1 MSETNVS
8 SANKVL
14 ILDDNLDRSSR
25 LSTILTFLD
34 YEPKVISD
42 AVLVKNMALG
52 DDYLAVFVA
61 YDEFSLQ
68 ELEPITV
75 DQSCPPFILLAEEGE
90 MARRREKL
98 GKRYLTQAKHSL
110 KYEALNDL
118 LHRAEL
124 FCCREQASHTLEG
137 EKASKERSLQL
148 FRSMVG
154 NSRGIVAVRKMI
166 EQVANTEATV
176 MILGASGTGKEVAA
190 RNIHYLSSRR
200 NAPFVPINCG
210 AIPAELLES
219 ELFGHEKG
227 AFTGA
232 ISTRQGRFE
241 MAEGG
246 TLFLDEIGDMPLNMQ
261 VKLLR
266 VLQERCFERVGSNK
280 SIKTNVRVVTA
291 THRNLETLIEE
302 GGFREDLYYRLN
314 VFPIEM
320 PSLAERIDDL
330 PLLIRELIARM
341 EHEFHN
347 SVRLT
352 PAAVN
357 ALCHYSWPGN
367 VRELANL
374 MERLAILH
382 SYGVVD
388 VRDLPEKYVPDD
400 LDIKTLQALPEIQ
413 HISSVLEPECVETH
427 KAVRLPSGGMDLKQ
441 YLSEIEVDLI
451 QQALDDASGVVAHA
465 AKLLTLRRTT
475 LVERMRKYAIS
486 RREEA
491 S

>member
-1 MSETNVS
+1 MSEKNAS
-8 SANKVL
+8 IPSKIL
-14 ILDDNLDRSSR
+14 ILDENLDRSAA
-25 LSTILTFLD
+25 LATVLTFLD

-42 AVLVKNMALG
+42 ATLVKNMALG
-52 DDYLAVFVA
+52 EDYLAVFVA

-68 ELEPITV
+68 ELEPV
-75 DQSCPPFILLAEEGE
+75 SADKNCPPFILLAEEGE
-90 MARRREKL
+90 MERRREKL
-98 GKRYLTQAKHSL
+98 GKRYLTQAKHGL

-118 LHRAEL
+118 MHRAEL
-124 FCCREQASHTLEG
+124 FCRKEQQPLDD
-137 EKASKERSLQL
+137 EKRSKERSLEL

-166 EQVANTEATV
+166 EQVADTEATV

-190 RNIHYLSSRR
+190 RNIHYISSRR
-200 NAPFVPINCG
+200 NGPFVPINCG

-280 SIKTNVRVVTA
+280 SIKTNVRIVTA
-291 THRNLETLIEE
+291 THRNLSELIAA
-302 GGFREDLYYRLN
+302 GNFREDLYYRLN
-314 VFPIEM
+314 VFPIDM

-330 PLLIRELIARM
+330 PLLIQELIARM

-352 PAAVN
+352 PAAVT

-374 MERLAILH
+374 MERMAILH
-382 SYGVVD
+382 PYGVVD

-400 LDIKTLQALPEIQ
+400 LDIKSLQILPDIQPALHMAEQ
-413 HISSVLEPECVETH
+413 VVVESQ
-427 KAVRLPSGGMDLKQ
+427 AVRLPSSGMDLKK
-441 YLSEIEVDLI
+441 YMAKIEVDLI
-451 QQALDDASGVVAHA
+451 QQALEDSMGVVAHA
-465 AKLLTLRRTT
+465 AKLLTVRRTT
-475 LVERMRKYAIS
+475 LVERMRKYGIS